1 MSIRRYKCQLSS
13 RHHAPS
19 KKKILWITM
28 ANTSPDVG
36 PPASP
41 RFRKKRFYDRY
52 GSQQPTHDHTHVVQQ
67 EGHVHVVVPLG
78 ATGFA
83 APNRTVY
90 VSGEVATAGLDL
102 KGASPPRAAALQ
114 TGAVNSYSYL
124 RRTAAFALVR
134 CSRCSSLARSVLVR
148 AGWFLVG

>member
-1 MSIRRYKCQLSS
+1 
-13 RHHAPS
+13 
-19 KKKILWITM
+19 LWITM